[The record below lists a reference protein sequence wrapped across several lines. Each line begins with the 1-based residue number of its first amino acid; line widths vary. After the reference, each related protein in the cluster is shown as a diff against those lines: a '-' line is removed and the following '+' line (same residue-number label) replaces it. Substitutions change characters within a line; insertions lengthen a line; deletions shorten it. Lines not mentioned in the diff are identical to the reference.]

1 MDETFDRE
9 GFVIYKHLCLTVCK
23 MSDEEIGQ
31 WFRAIVEFQI
41 DKCIPENL
49 DPKIDLLFDL
59 FKRQFE
65 KDDKKYQKRV
75 NANRRNAQKNKKN
88 KGHNYEWSPMESSGK
103 VGNQSQPIVTD
114 KDKDKGKDKGKDKD
128 KDKEKD
134 KDNTLDIMMGNSRRL
149 AKNVSQSTV
158 KKEDLIDLWEN
169 IYSESWKDDS
179 KIREMYENK
188 ISEFEN

>member
-88 KGHNYEWSPMESSGK
+88 KGQNYEWSPMDSNGK
-103 VGNQSQPIVTD
+103 VGSQSQPMVT
-114 KDKDKGKDKGKDKD
+114 DKDKGKDKGKDKD
-128 KDKEKD
+128 KD
-134 KDNTLDIMMGNSRRL
+134 NTLDIIMENPRKVAKVGINFSESREKL
-149 AKNVSQSTV
+149 
-158 KKEDLIDLWEN
+158 EELWEGLK
-169 IYSESWKDDS
+169 ESCFQDS
-179 KIREMYENK
+179 KIREMYEINLA
-188 ISEFEN
+188 EFEN

>member
-1 MDETFDRE
+1 MDEKFDRE

-41 DKCIPENL
+41 DKCVPENL

-88 KGHNYEWSPMESSGK
+88 KGQNYEWSPMESNGK
-103 VGNQSQPIVTD
+103 VGSHSQPMVTD

-128 KDKEKD
+128 KV
-134 KDNTLDIMMGNSRRL
+134 NNLDINMENPRRTAKIEIQNIGN
-149 AKNVSQSTV
+149 
-158 KKEDLIDLWEN
+158 KEGLIDLWEN
-169 IYSESWKDDS
+169 IFSESWKQDS
-179 KIREMYENK
+179 KISEMYENK
-188 ISEFEN
+188 IAEFEN

>member
-31 WFRAIVEFQI
+31 WFRGIVEFQI
-41 DKCIPENL
+41 DKYIPENL

-75 NANRRNAQKNKKN
+75 NANRRNAQKNKKIRDKTTN
-88 KGHNYEWSPMESSGK
+88 GHQWSPVEKLVTSR
-103 VGNQSQPIVTD
+103 NQ
-114 KDKDKGKDKGKDKD
+114 
-128 KDKEKD
+128 
-134 KDNTLDIMMGNSRRL
+134 
-149 AKNVSQSTV
+149 
-158 KKEDLIDLWEN
+158 W
-169 IYSESWKDDS
+169 
-179 KIREMYENK
+179 
-188 ISEFEN
+188 

>member
-1 MDETFDRE
+1 MDEPFDRE

-41 DKCIPENL
+41 DRCIPENL
-49 DPKIDLLFDL
+49 DPKIDILFDL

-75 NANRRNAQKNKKN
+75 NANRRIAKNRKNKRQN
-88 KGHNYEWSPMESSGK
+88 NEWSPMESNGK
-103 VGNQSQPIVTD
+103 VGYQKLPMVTD
-114 KDKDKGKDKGKDKD
+114 KGKGKDKD
-128 KDKEKD
+128 KDK
-134 KDNTLDIMMGNSRRL
+134 DNTLDIIMKNPRRF
-149 AKNVSQSTV
+149 AKNEIQNTG

-169 IYSESWKDDS
+169 NFSDAWKQDS
-179 KIREMYENK
+179 KIKGMYENK
-188 ISEFEN
+188 LSEFED

>member
-1 MDETFDRE
+1 MDEPFDRE

-49 DPKIDLLFDL
+49 DPKIDILFDL
-59 FKRQFE
+59 FKRQFD

-75 NANRRNAQKNKKN
+75 NANRRIAKNRKNKRQN
-88 KGHNYEWSPMESSGK
+88 NEWSPMESNGK
-103 VGNQSQPIVTD
+103 VGYQKLPMVT
-114 KDKDKGKDKGKDKD
+114 DKGKDKD
-128 KDKEKD
+128 KD
-134 KDNTLDIMMGNSRRL
+134 NTLDIIMKNPRRF
-149 AKNVSQSTV
+149 AKNEIQNTG

-169 IYSESWKDDS
+169 KFSDTWKEDS
-179 KIREMYENK
+179 KISQMYKNK
-188 ISEFEN
+188 FAEFKD

>member
-1 MDETFDRE
+1 MDEQFDRE

-31 WFRAIVEFQI
+31 WFRGIVEFQI
-41 DKCIPENL
+41 DKYIPENL

-88 KGHNYEWSPMESSGK
+88 KGQNYEWSPMESNGK
-103 VGNQSQPIVTD
+103 VGSQSQPMVT
-114 KDKDKGKDKGKDKD
+114 DKDKGKDKGKDKD
-128 KDKEKD
+128 KDK
-134 KDNTLDIMMGNSRRL
+134 DNTLDIMMENPRRTAKIEIQNIGN
-149 AKNVSQSTV
+149 
-158 KKEDLIDLWEN
+158 KEGLIDLWEN
-169 IYSESWKDDS
+169 IFSDPWKQDY

-188 ISEFEN
+188 LAEFEN

>member
-31 WFRAIVEFQI
+31 WFRGIVEFQI
-41 DKCIPENL
+41 DKYIPENL

-88 KGHNYEWSPMESSGK
+88 KGQNNEWSPMESNGK
-103 VGNQSQPIVTD
+103 VGYQKLPMVTD
-114 KDKDKGKDKGKDKD
+114 KGKGKDKD
-128 KDKEKD
+128 KDK
-134 KDNTLDIMMGNSRRL
+134 DNTLDIIMKNPRRF
-149 AKNVSQSTV
+149 AKNEIQNTG

-169 IYSESWKDDS
+169 KFSDTWKEDS
-179 KIREMYENK
+179 KISQMYKNK
-188 ISEFEN
+188 LAEFED

>member
-1 MDETFDRE
+1 MDEQFDRE

-88 KGHNYEWSPMESSGK
+88 KGQNYEWSPMESSGK
-103 VGNQSQPIVTD
+103 VGSHSQPMVT
-114 KDKDKGKDKGKDKD
+114 DKDKGKDKGKDKD
-128 KDKEKD
+128 KD
-134 KDNTLDIMMGNSRRL
+134 NTLDINMENPRKI
-149 AKNVSQSTV
+149 AKFGIKSSET
-158 KKEDLIDLWEN
+158 KDKLEEFLEGFK
-169 IYSESWKDDS
+169 ESWKKDS

-188 ISEFEN
+188 LAEFEN

>member
-31 WFRAIVEFQI
+31 WFRGIVEFQI
-41 DKCIPENL
+41 DKYIPENL

-65 KDDKKYQKRV
+65 KDDKKYHKRV

-88 KGHNYEWSPMESSGK
+88 KGQNNEWSPMESNGK
-103 VGNQSQPIVTD
+103 VGYQKLPMVTD
-114 KDKDKGKDKGKDKD
+114 KGKGKDKD
-128 KDKEKD
+128 KDK
-134 KDNTLDIMMGNSRRL
+134 DNTLDIIMKNPRRF
-149 AKNVSQSTV
+149 AKNEIQNTG

-169 IYSESWKDDS
+169 KFSDTWKEDS
-179 KIREMYENK
+179 KISQMYKNK
-188 ISEFEN
+188 LAEFED

>member
-1 MDETFDRE
+1 MDEPFDRE

-49 DPKIDLLFDL
+49 DPKIDILFDL

-75 NANRRNAQKNKKN
+75 NANRRIAKNRKN
-88 KGHNYEWSPMESSGK
+88 KGQNNEWSPMESNGK
-103 VGNQSQPIVTD
+103 VGYQSLPMVTD
-114 KDKDKGKDKGKDKD
+114 KDKGKDKD
-128 KDKEKD
+128 KDKD
-134 KDNTLDIMMGNSRRL
+134 KENTLDIIMENPRKTAKIEIQDIGN
-149 AKNVSQSTV
+149 
-158 KKEDLIDLWEN
+158 KEDLIDLWEN
-169 IYSESWKDDS
+169 LYSDTWKQDS
-179 KIREMYENK
+179 KIKKMYENK
-188 ISEFEN
+188 LSKFEN

>member
-31 WFRAIVEFQI
+31 WFRGIVEFQI
-41 DKCIPENL
+41 DKYIPENL

-65 KDDKKYQKRV
+65 KDDIKYQKRV

-88 KGHNYEWSPMESSGK
+88 KGQNYEWSPMESNGK
-103 VGNQSQPIVTD
+103 VGSHSQPMVTD

-128 KDKEKD
+128 KD
-134 KDNTLDIMMGNSRRL
+134 NTLDIMMENPRRTAKIEIQNIGN
-149 AKNVSQSTV
+149 
-158 KKEDLIDLWEN
+158 KEGLIDLWEN
-169 IYSESWKDDS
+169 IFSESWRQDS
-179 KIREMYENK
+179 KISEIYKNK
-188 ISEFEN
+188 LAEFEN

>member
-31 WFRAIVEFQI
+31 WFRGIVEFQI
-41 DKCIPENL
+41 DKYIPENL

-88 KGHNYEWSPMESSGK
+88 KGQNYEWSPMESSGK
-103 VGNQSQPIVTD
+103 VGSQSQPMVT
-114 KDKDKGKDKGKDKD
+114 DKDKGKDKGKDKD
-128 KDKEKD
+128 KD
-134 KDNTLDIMMGNSRRL
+134 NTSDIMMENPRRT
-149 AKNVSQSTV
+149 AKIEIQNIEN
-158 KKEDLIDLWEN
+158 KEDLINLWEK
-169 IYSESWKDDS
+169 IYSDTWKQDS
-179 KIREMYENK
+179 IIKGMYENK
-188 ISEFEN
+188 LSEFEG

>member
-1 MDETFDRE
+1 MDEQFDRE

-31 WFRAIVEFQI
+31 WFRGIVEFQI
-41 DKCIPENL
+41 DKYIPENL

-88 KGHNYEWSPMESSGK
+88 KRQNYKWSPMESNGI
-103 VGNQSQPIVTD
+103 VGSHSQPMVT
-114 KDKDKGKDKGKDKD
+114 DKDKGKDKGKDKD
-128 KDKEKD
+128 KD
-134 KDNTLDIMMGNSRRL
+134 NTLDIMMENPRRTAKIEIQNIGN
-149 AKNVSQSTV
+149 
-158 KKEDLIDLWEN
+158 KEGLIDLWEN
-169 IYSESWKDDS
+169 IFSESWRQDS
-179 KIREMYENK
+179 KISEIYKNK
-188 ISEFEN
+188 LAEFEN